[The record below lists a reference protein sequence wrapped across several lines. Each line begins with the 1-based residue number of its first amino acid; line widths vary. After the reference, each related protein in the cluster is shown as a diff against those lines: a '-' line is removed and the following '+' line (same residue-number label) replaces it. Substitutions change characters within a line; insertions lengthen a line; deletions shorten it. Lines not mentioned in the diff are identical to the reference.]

1 MTFIRSSLGE
11 PLKRSVIR
19 YFMFMKTLLLAS
31 IIVAL
36 FATSCIAA
44 QRQDPYAE
52 TRKLLI
58 QMYDSG
64 ADENLKKLF
73 EEAVSRREDLI
84 RALNDANRE
93 VSFKAQIVI
102 KYLAE
107 PALLEVL
114 NKWLDNRKRLGK
126 DYLESVLELKSDLRY
141 LKGDGDLAAVVVSNL
156 YPDLKPVTAKVVA
169 NNKELSTAL
178 IEIFWGSGAF
188 GERRLVALRREGA
201 KWRLLSDN
209 VVWIGN

>member
-1 MTFIRSSLGE
+1 
-11 PLKRSVIR
+11 
-19 YFMFMKTLLLAS
+19 MFMKTLLLAS

-44 QRQDPYAE
+44 QRQGSYAE

-58 QMYDSG
+58 QMHDSG

-84 RALNDANRE
+84 RALDDANRE

-107 PALLEVL
+107 PALLEVF
-114 NKWLDNRKRLGK
+114 NKWL
-126 DYLESVLELKSDLRY
+126 E
-141 LKGDGDLAAVVVSNL
+141 
-156 YPDLKPVTAKVVA
+156 
-169 NNKELSTAL
+169 
-178 IEIFWGSGAF
+178 
-188 GERRLVALRREGA
+188 
-201 KWRLLSDN
+201 
-209 VVWIGN
+209 